1 MSNNYKKIPNF
12 ENYLIFDD
20 GRVYSDKNKKFLKSY
35 QVYTTGNNYVSIY
48 DRSKKKKK
56 NIRIADAVAN
66 AFLPKPNQQFNQVE
80 HITDTSNDDVKNLRW
95 TFKYTKERKP
105 NPVCILP
112 ERPLYS
118 LEWSEMPP
126 IVYDKIKHLVCQLE
140 HPYRLNVAVGI
151 VSFALGS
158 LLM

>member
-1 MSNNYKKIPNF
+1 MSNNYKTIPNF

-20 GRVYSDKNKKFLKSY
+20 GRVYSEKNKKFLKSY
-35 QVYTTGNNYVSIY
+35 RVYTTGNNYVSIY

-56 NIRIADAVAN
+56 NVRIADVVAN
-66 AFLPKPNQQFNQVE
+66 AFLPKPNKEFNHVE
-80 HITDTSNDDVKNLRW
+80 HITSTSNDDVKNLRW
-95 TFKYTKERKP
+95 TFKYATERKP

-112 ERPLYS
+112 EKPLHS
-118 LEWSEMPP
+118 VEWSEMGPK
-126 IVYDKIKHLVCQLE
+126 VYGRLMRLVNLLE
-140 HPYRLNVAVGI
+140 HPYRSHAVVGI

>member
-20 GRVYSDKNKKFLKSY
+20 GRVYSEKNKKFLKSY
-35 QVYTTGNNYVSIY
+35 RVYTTGNNYVSIY
-48 DRSKKKKK
+48 DKSKKKKK

-66 AFLPKPNQQFNQVE
+66 AFLPKPNKDYTHVE
-80 HITDTSNDDVKNLRW
+80 HITSSSNDDVKNLRW
-95 TFKYTKERKP
+95 TVKYAKEKTP

-112 ERPLYS
+112 EKPLYS
-118 LEWSEMPP
+118 HEWSEMLPK
-126 IVYDKIKHLVCQLE
+126 VYGMIMRLVNPQE
-140 HPYRLNVAVGI
+140 HPYRSHGVVGML
-151 VSFALGS
+151 FFFLGS

>member
-1 MSNNYKKIPNF
+1 MSNNYKKIHNF

-112 ERPLYS
+112 QRSLYS
-118 LEWSEMPP
+118 VEWSEMGP
-126 IVYDKIKHLVCQLE
+126 IIYGRIMHLACQLE
-140 HPYRLNVAVGI
+140 RPSQTSVVVGI

-158 LLM
+158 LLG